1 MNESPNVRSPWL
13 PLRIIGVCRV
23 TLGYFSTGSP
33 LPKKMI
39 VLSPICKELEEFA
52 PLPYYFLQM
61 EAEKK
66 KQKLDPDQ
74 AMSTNEKGVPGE

>member
-1 MNESPNVRSPWL
+1 
-13 PLRIIGVCRV
+13 
-23 TLGYFSTGSP
+23 
-33 LPKKMI
+33 MI
-39 VLSPICKELEEFA
+39 VLSPICKELEEFS

-66 KQKLDPDQ
+66 KPKLDPEQ